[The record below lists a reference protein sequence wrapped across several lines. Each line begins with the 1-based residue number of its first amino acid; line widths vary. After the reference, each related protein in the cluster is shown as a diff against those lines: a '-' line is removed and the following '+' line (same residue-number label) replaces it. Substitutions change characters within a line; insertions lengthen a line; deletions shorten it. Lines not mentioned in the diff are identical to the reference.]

1 MVSCFAEEKKSRK
14 SVLKYLEEVNKTTIN
29 NNEYNLDIHMD
40 NLKKMYEVSLNNL
53 KIEHFYIKS
62 K

>member
-29 NNEYNLDIHMD
+29 NNEYNLNINMD

>member
-29 NNEYNLDIHMD
+29 NNEYNLNINMD

-53 KIEHFYIKS
+53 KIEHFYMKS